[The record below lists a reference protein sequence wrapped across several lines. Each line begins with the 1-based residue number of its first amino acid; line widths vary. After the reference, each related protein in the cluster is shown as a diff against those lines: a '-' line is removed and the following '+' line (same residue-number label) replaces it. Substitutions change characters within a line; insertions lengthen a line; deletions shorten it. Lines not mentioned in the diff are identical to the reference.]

1 MATRVIEKFV
11 AQISAD
17 RTEFSNELQKSA
29 EEAKTWGAD
38 VGRQLDNAAKIG
50 AGIAAGVAVAAAA
63 TFNETRK
70 VIDAQ
75 AKLADLTNSSV
86 REFQQGAFAV
96 STLGVE
102 QEKYADILK
111 DVNDKI
117 GDFLTTGGG
126 PMRDFFEE
134 IAPKVGV
141 TAEQFRNLSGRDA
154 LQLYVSSLDKAN
166 LSQQEMTFFMEAI
179 ASDSAKLLPVF
190 KDNGAALAEMADEAD
205 RLGLT
210 LSEVDAAQV
219 EAANDAITRAEA
231 VSKGFANRLTVEL
244 APAVQTVAN
253 MYRQAS
259 LESAGFGSTA
269 ATAGDIASGA
279 IGAIGDAWEA
289 VSLAGDK
296 AKKPIANITAS
307 VLEVAQQLNVFNLSE
322 RLFDVSSEEVAQRIS
337 LYRSAGKAYGKAY
350 DNAVADQVKK
360 GTWSEQ
366 FKKQVEENRKQLESL
381 FASPP
386 GGDGGGGG
394 GVGGGQ
400 DPLLKRF
407 ETLEASMKR
416 QIALHGKTGA
426 AAKLRYDLE
435 RGELAK
441 LSRQQKDRLL
451 SLAEDQDQLAD
462 VLRFEKLEESLQR
475 QVALHGETSNVAK
488 LRYELESG
496 ELAKLTRQQKEYLL
510 TLAEDKDRLA
520 GQVEFKGI
528 QESLKTEEEKISE
541 SYEKRRAIILEN
553 TQANGDLRAELLE
566 KEGARMQ
573 EALDK
578 LGGDLDT
585 FGKRAAENIQDQL
598 GDTIFQTLE
607 GDFDNIGEA
616 WGGMLRRMVSEA
628 AGAQLGKSL
637 GLENFLSGGDSGE
650 AGLIQKGL
658 SFLSFDGGGSTGPGP
673 RTGGVDGK
681 GGFLAVMHHN
691 ESVIDHSKGQS
702 VGGSSIGQLQMVF
715 PGVSNAREARRAS
728 GAAAREL
735 YQMTQKGKRFS

>member
-1 MATRVIEKFV
+1 MATRIIEKFV

-38 VGRQLDNAAKIG
+38 VERQLGNAAKIG

-231 VSKGFANRLTVEL
+231 VNKGFANRLTVEL
-244 APAVQTVAN
+244 APAIETVAN
-253 MYRQAS
+253 MYREAS
-259 LESAGFGSTA
+259 LRSAGFGETTA
-269 ATAGDIASGA
+269 IVGDIAEAS
-279 IGAIGDAWEA
+279 IGGIGDLWEEI
-289 VSLAGDK
+289 SLSIIESRAQL
-296 AKKPIANITAS
+296 AKFAAFS
-307 VLEVAQQLNVFNLSE
+307 LEVLQQLNVFGLSE
-322 RLFDVSSEEVAQRIS
+322 RLFGISAEEVTASIKLWRE
-337 LYRSAGKAYGKAY
+337 LGEDYAKEFEDGVNDRLENGP
-350 DNAVADQVKK
+350 
-360 GTWSEQ
+360 WSEQ
-366 FKKQVEENRKQLESL
+366 FKKQLDESREKIK
-381 FASPP
+381 ADIAANTSRIGGSGTSG
-386 GGDGGGGG
+386 GGDNKE
-394 GVGGGQ
+394 Q
-400 DPLLKRF
+400 EKLLK
-407 ETLEASMKR
+407 
-416 QIALHGKTGA
+416 H
-426 AAKLRYDLE
+426 
-435 RGELAK
+435 
-441 LSRQQKDRLL
+441 
-451 SLAEDQDQLAD
+451 
-462 VLRFEKLEESLQR
+462 FEKLEESLQR

-496 ELAKLTRQQKEYLL
+496 ELAKLTQQQKEYLL

-616 WGGMLRRMVSEA
+616 WSGMLRRMVAEA
-628 AGAQLGKSL
+628 AAAQIGKSL